1 MTCGA
6 AGVVVVMG
14 AAVVRGAAG
23 LRERAGLREGDG
35 GPAAWLPFAGGD
47 AAGAVVHAVTVTPVT
62 ARAPAS
68 RQITL
73 TYIRMRH
80 TR

>member
-6 AGVVVVMG
+6 GG
-14 AAVVRGAAG
+14 AAVVLGAAG
-23 LRERAGLREGDG
+23 LGERAGLREGDG
-35 GPAAWLPFAGGD
+35 VPAVWLPFAVGD
-47 AAGAVVHAVTVTPVT
+47 AAGTVLHAVTVTPVT
-62 ARAPAS
+62 ARAPVS

-80 TR
+80 TG